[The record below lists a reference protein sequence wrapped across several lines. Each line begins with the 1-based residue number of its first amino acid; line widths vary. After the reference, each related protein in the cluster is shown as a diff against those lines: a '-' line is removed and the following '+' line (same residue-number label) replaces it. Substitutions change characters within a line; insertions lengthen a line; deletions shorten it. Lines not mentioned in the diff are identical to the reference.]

1 MSKGVGRDILI
12 SKKLVFRN
20 YADHAE
26 TISGELVDFLKTH
39 FHDSVRHIFHL
50 LAPSRFN
57 ALDRESKSCGGQLV
71 HRKLFPHGTHSF

>member
-1 MSKGVGRDILI
+1 MPKGVGRDILI
-12 SKKLVFRN
+12 SKKFILRN

-26 TISGELVDFLKTH
+26 TVSGELVDFMKAR
-39 FHDSVRHIFHL
+39 FRDSVGHIFHL

-57 ALDRESKSCGGQLV
+57 ALNYESESCGSQLV